1 MNRQNTWIFVLSRK
15 KKEKKTPNSEHSVF
29 YFNHSLHME
38 NATTMTMRALLNLT
52 AVSSSPFNNNHP
64 NHRPFLPSLRNCGFT
79 TAGNNPRCR
88 ELTAIQTP
96 QPAVSDNTRPQTP
109 CFNEVLQYNNLYF
122 FSFFFLFNFLVFG
135 F

>member
-1 MNRQNTWIFVLSRK
+1 
-15 KKEKKTPNSEHSVF
+15 
-29 YFNHSLHME
+29 ME

-64 NHRPFLPSLRNCGFT
+64 NHRPSLPSLRNCGFT

-96 QPAVSDNTRPQTP
+96 QPAVSDNTRPLTP

-122 FSFFFLFNFLVFG
+122 FFSFQIFSFPFLICSVWQVDRLLDKSSGFNGGGGSSFAGLFVE
-135 F
+135 